1 MCKVT
6 VFTIH
11 ALATVALVGAG
22 CYIFLNESGR
32 LGKVKRECYN
42 KMMDVKDEIK
52 RKMK

>member
-1 MCKVT
+1 MCKAT
-6 VFTIH
+6 VFAIH
-11 ALATVALVGAG
+11 TLAAFALVGAS
-22 CYIFLNESGR
+22 CYIFLNESGH